1 MNRTLLSSLV
11 VSSLALGGIAGCATH
26 EVPPTMSVAIE
37 PSHRHIYVGET
48 VTVFTH
54 TTDAAAADTHIQ
66 WKTSGGDLKPDDNDR
81 IARVTFDKPGTYYV
95 DAMLMV
101 DGKEA
106 RRDST
111 EIDVSA
117 LP

>member
-1 MNRTLLSSLV
+1 MNRTLLSSLIL
-11 VSSLALGGIAGCATH
+11 SSLVGGIGGSADH
-26 EVPPTMSVAIE
+26 EIPPTMSVSIE
-37 PSHRHIYVGET
+37 PSHRHVYVGET

-54 TTDAAAADTHIQ
+54 TIDASASDTKIK
-66 WKTSGGDLKPDDNDR
+66 WNTSGGTLTPDDNDR

-95 DAMLMV
+95 DALLMV

-111 EIDVSA
+111 EIDVA
-117 LP
+117 VLP